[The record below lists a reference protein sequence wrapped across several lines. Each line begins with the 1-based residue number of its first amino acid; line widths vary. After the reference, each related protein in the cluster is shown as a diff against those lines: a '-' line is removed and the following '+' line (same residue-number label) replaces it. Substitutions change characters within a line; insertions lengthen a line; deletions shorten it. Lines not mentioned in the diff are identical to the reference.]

1 MSRYSPL
8 FRRGRWVL
16 LAMGVLL
23 GTTLASAQFNQ
34 LRGPPLSQRPPTT
47 VLTIPGQNGSPST
60 TITVQPRVQL
70 MPGKQP
76 PVPLNNGG
84 DLGGPSSITPW
95 FVYNISP
102 GNLGGSSGGFGG
114 GGGSLSG
121 GFGGGG
127 LSGGFGG
134 GGLGGG
140 GLSVGCG
147 WGGL

>member
-16 LAMGVLL
+16 LFLGVLL
-23 GTTLASAQFNQ
+23 GATLASAQVRTQINQ
-34 LRGPPLSQRPPTT
+34 LRGPPLDQRPAPTILT
-47 VLTIPGQNGSPST
+47 VGGLNGGPGINFV
-60 TITVQPRVQL
+60 VQPKVQL

-114 GGGSLSG
+114 GGGSLS
-121 GFGGGG
+121 
-127 LSGGFGG
+127 
-134 GGLGGG
+134 
-140 GLSVGCG
+140 
-147 WGGL
+147 